1 MRSRP
6 LSWPSARVLLWLAL
20 LFATVP
26 RDADSG
32 DPPPP
37 GAVLGTVLRDSDG
50 VPVPYV
56 NVVETTIGL
65 STTSDEQGRFLL
77 SPLPA
82 GRVAIRIQALGG
94 PPMVETLDLAP
105 GDTLRR
111 TYRLAAPAHER
122 FLKIRDS
129 LATRGL
135 WPPTLDA
142 VLHAHMREALDVRVF
157 RLDPDHPVHDA
168 APDPQS
174 RMGPWPIVG
183 EARTLDRAA
192 VEELIETLR
201 ESELYLPDIQGV
213 RKLCGGFSPGIGVRF
228 NNSGVTAE
236 VLLCYT
242 CGEFS
247 ITRGGRL
254 RQAGDFGSREP
265 DFVRFAKRM
274 FPKDPVFRRL
284 AAKVER
290 PSR

>member
-6 LSWPSARVLLWLAL
+6 SWPSARVLLWLAL
-20 LFATVP
+20 LFPAAP
-26 RDADSG
+26 GDAGAG

-37 GAVLGTVLRDSDG
+37 GAVLGTILRDSDG
-50 VPVPYV
+50 APVPYA

-65 STTSDEQGRFLL
+65 AATSDERGRFLL
-77 SPLPA
+77 FPVPA

-94 PPMVETLDLAP
+94 PPLVETFDLAP
-105 GDTLRR
+105 GDTVRR

-122 FLKIRDS
+122 FLHVRDS
-129 LATRGL
+129 LSALGL

-142 VLHAHMREALDVRVF
+142 VLLAHMREALDVRVF

-168 APDPQS
+168 PPDPQS

-183 EARTLDRAA
+183 EARTLDRA
-192 VEELIETLR
+192 VIDDLLQTLR
-201 ESELYLPDIQGV
+201 HSELYLPDIQGV
-213 RKLCGGFSPGIGVRF
+213 KKLCGEFSPGIGVRF
-228 NNSGVTAE
+228 NNGGVTAE

-247 ITRGGRL
+247 ISRGGRR
-254 RQAGDFGSREP
+254 RQEGDFGGREA

-274 FPKDPVFRRL
+274 FPKDPAFKRL
-284 AAKVER
+284 SARLER